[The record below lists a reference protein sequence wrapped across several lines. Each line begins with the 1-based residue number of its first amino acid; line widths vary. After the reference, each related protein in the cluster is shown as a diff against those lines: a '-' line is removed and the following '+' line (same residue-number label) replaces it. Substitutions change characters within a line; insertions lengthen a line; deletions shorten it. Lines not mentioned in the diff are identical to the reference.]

1 MLRVLEI
8 VVIIAIVVYGFIKL
22 FEMFAGW
29 RFRVNFKKACAL
41 DDLAVQAKKVAKE
54 KEDILKETEKTKE
67 QIDNINNTLN

>member
-1 MLRVLEI
+1 MLRVLEF
-8 VVIIAIVVYGFIKL
+8 IIIAAIVVYGLIKL

-29 RFRVNFKKACAL
+29 RFRVNFKKATEL
-41 DDLAVQAKKVAKE
+41 SELEAKAKRVAKD